1 MDTSADRASSP
12 DNNNDLFDYDV
23 GLDEI
28 FQGHNDAS
36 NNDAPKATGDPSS
49 LGLGLDE
56 EVKITK
62 KRQPI
67 AKLDEARLLSQ
78 PGIPKL
84 RRTAKEKLRF
94 KGKGHEVSQCL
105 FVCSIYTGL
114 TEEVEQFSDAG
125 RLLNFYQLWLDDLY
139 PRAKFTD
146 GLAMIEK
153 LGHTKRIQTM
163 RKEWIEEEKRKVFE
177 NVTETRDLPTRLSS
191 DQNGGATKATQPA
204 PGGSGSPENDL
215 FMPDPEGTTRQPV
228 SHPEPDDDD
237 LEDLLREQYEDISGG
252 PQPAKQVSNIG
263 PDEDDLDDLLREQ
276 DEDRGPQP
284 AKQMPNG
291 GHDDF
296 DAEYEAMNEMG
307 L

>member
-1 MDTSADRASSP
+1 METSAERASTP
-12 DNNNDLFDYDV
+12 NDINDLFDYDV

-28 FQGHNDAS
+28 FQGKNDAS
-36 NNDAPKATGDPSS
+36 NNDASNATGDPSS

-67 AKLDEARLLSQ
+67 AKLDEGRLLSQ

-84 RRTAKEKLRF
+84 RRTAKDKLRF
-94 KGKGHEVSQCL
+94 KGKGHE
-105 FVCSIYTGL
+105 
-114 TEEVEQFSDAG
+114 FSDAA

-163 RKEWIEEEKRKVFE
+163 RKEWIEDEKRKVFE

-191 DQNGGATKATQPA
+191 DQNGSAAKDMLKSITTQPA
-204 PGGSGSPENDL
+204 TGGSGSPDHDL
-215 FMPDPEGTTRQPV
+215 FMPDPEGTTRQPA

-237 LEDLLREQYEDISGG
+237 LEDLLREQDEDILGS
-252 PQPAKQVSNIG
+252 
-263 PDEDDLDDLLREQ
+263 
-276 DEDRGPQP
+276 PQP
-284 AKQMPNG
+284 AKQMPSSG
-291 GHDDF
+291 YDDF